1 MDCLLASYTGRNR
14 ESFLVGGDVGLGIAT
29 FGYLFPFFQIFMY
42 MILLSIMDQF
52 VNVKN
57 NVVVVPVLTLL
68 SLYTFFYTFK
78 DSGAEDLQKLVNKPE
93 YITIIEEYSPK
104 ALVKAMNI
112 AMNHADKPIR
122 GGGGMLEMQYAI

>member
-1 MDCLLASYTGRNR
+1 MDCLLASYTGHNG

-68 SLYTFFYTFK
+68 SLYSFFYTFMV
-78 DSGAEDLQKLVNKPE
+78 GNGILFRFVALFWTIPLGLVLK
-93 YITIIEEYSPK
+93 TMLLKIISK
-104 ALVKAMNI
+104 IV
-112 AMNHADKPIR
+112 
-122 GGGGMLEMQYAI
+122 